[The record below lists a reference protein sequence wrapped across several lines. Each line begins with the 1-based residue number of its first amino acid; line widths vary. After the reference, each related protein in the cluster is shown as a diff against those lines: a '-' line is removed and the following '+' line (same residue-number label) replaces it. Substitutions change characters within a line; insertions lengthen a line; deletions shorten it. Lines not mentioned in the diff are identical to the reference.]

1 MRGDDLLRYTPSSK
15 QTEATIFPDMHQ
27 KNNGQ
32 PYSIENLRNGDRD
45 AFEALVDEYSPKLH
59 RLALRMLGDPYEA
72 EDILQETFLKAYKN
86 IGQFQERSK
95 IGTWL
100 YRIAANEAL
109 MRLRKKQPDV
119 VPIDEPI
126 EMPNGHLIS
135 RQLKDWCCLPE
146 SEFMTGEAQDSLDV
160 AVAELSPALR
170 STFVLRDLHGLST
183 RESAEILDVSEA
195 AIKTRLLRARMQ
207 LRDSLS
213 SYFEHRVEVV
223 RDE

>member
-1 MRGDDLLRYTPSSK
+1 
-15 QTEATIFPDMHQ
+15 
-27 KNNGQ
+27 
-32 PYSIENLRNGDRD
+32 
-45 AFEALVDEYSPKLH
+45 
-59 RLALRMLGDPYEA
+59 
-72 EDILQETFLKAYKN
+72 
-86 IGQFQERSK
+86 
-95 IGTWL
+95 
-100 YRIAANEAL
+100 
-109 MRLRKKQPDV
+109 
-119 VPIDEPI
+119 
-126 EMPNGHLIS
+126 
-135 RQLKDWCCLPE
+135 
-146 SEFMTGEAQDSLDV
+146 MTGEAQDSLDV

>member
-1 MRGDDLLRYTPSSK
+1 MEDLRS
-15 QTEATIFPDMHQ
+15 
-27 KNNGQ
+27 
-32 PYSIENLRNGDRD
+32 GDRD

-59 RLALRMLGDPYEA
+59 RLASRMMGDPFEA

-86 IGQFQERSK
+86 IGQFQGRSK

-109 MRLRKKQPDV
+109 MRLRKYQPDIV
-119 VPIDEPI
+119 TIDEPV
-126 EMPNGHLIS
+126 EMLDGHLIS
-135 RQLKDWCCLPE
+135 REIKDWCCLPE
-146 SEFMTGEAQDSLDV
+146 SEFMTGEAQLKLD
-160 AVAELSPALR
+160 AAISELSPTLR

-183 RESAEILDVSEA
+183 RESAEILDVSES
-195 AIKTRLLRARMQ
+195 AIKTRLLRARLQ

-213 SYFEHRVEVV
+213 SYFENRVEVV